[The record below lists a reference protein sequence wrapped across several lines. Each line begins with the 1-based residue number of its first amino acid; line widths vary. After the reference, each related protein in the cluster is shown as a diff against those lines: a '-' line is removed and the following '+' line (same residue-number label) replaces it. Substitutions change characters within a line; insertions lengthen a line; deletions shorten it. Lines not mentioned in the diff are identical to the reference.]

1 MFLLLAGLMGTVF
14 FALSPAAR
22 AGGFRGG
29 GGFGGAGGFRGGA
42 GFRGGGLHGQFM
54 GRGHTFATGRG
65 FRRGNRFFVQQSVW
79 PYYWYPYDWGDYYPL
94 DYSLLDNDNDYQV
107 ASIDPPVQQGYDTRS
122 SAPAPV
128 VVVVNQGNPGSGA
141 SSSGGHANSNYGA
154 TGTEGQQNLVAQK
167 SNEQMSMGGADSS
180 KAVTPGTQAAPA
192 TVQAAQ
198 AVPKAPAG
206 GGSKYVL
213 VSWLNF
219 SGKDVLYVKNTETN
233 QVEKITSE
241 PNRDN
246 FRIVEVHPNEDPQEF
261 EAIISNGSG
270 QIPVR
275 FGF

>member
-1 MFLLLAGLMGTVF
+1 VKIFLFLAGFMGTIF
-14 FALSPAAR
+14 LALSSTAR
-22 AGGFRGG
+22 AGSVGGGFRGG
-29 GGFGGAGGFRGGA
+29 GGI
-42 GFRGGGLHGQFM
+42 RGGGLHAQFV
-54 GRGHTFATGRG
+54 GRNAGRPFITGRG
-65 FRRGNRFFVQQSVW
+65 FRRGNRFFGQQFIW
-79 PYYWYPYDWGDYYPL
+79 PGYWYPYYWPDYYPL
-94 DYSLLDNDNDYQV
+94 DYSLLDNDDPPDYQV
-107 ASIDPPVQQGYDTRS
+107 VSAGPARQEYIARS
-122 SAPAPV
+122 ATPGPV
-128 VVVVNQGNPGSGA
+128 VVVVNQGNPGSGD
-141 SSSGGHANSNYGA
+141 SSSAGHANSNYGA
-154 TGTEGQQNLVAQK
+154 TGTEGQQSLVAQK
-167 SNEQMSMGGADSS
+167 SNEQVGMGADLS

-192 TVQAAQ
+192 TVQATQ
-198 AVPKAPAG
+198 AVPQVPAG

-233 QVEKITSE
+233 QVQKITSE